1 MLRNGL
7 KVVVGGSVGMLR
19 NCLELVVGET
29 GVGDVVKR
37 DYWTIVRAMDY
48 VAVVDA
54 AAVVAAAGVDVVVD
68 GVAVARWAM
77 IVCALLRCNVV
88 DSRCME
94 W

>member
-1 MLRNGL
+1 MN
-7 KVVVGGSVGMLR
+7 
-19 NCLELVVGET
+19 
-29 GVGDVVKR
+29 
-37 DYWTIVRAMDY
+37 Y
-48 VAVVDA
+48 AVVDA

-88 DSRCME
+88 DSRRMD